1 MIIAMAVVRMM
12 QVALHEIV
20 NMITMRYSFVTTTR
34 AMNMPCFV
42 TITVV
47 LWGANI
53 RVGRTDGDTMFVHM
67 AFVRVMQM
75 AVMQVINVT
84 IMFDG
89 DMAAIRAVLVRVVG
103 MMRQSAGIGH
113 VMFLLFFD
121 EKTA

>member
-1 MIIAMAVVRMM
+1 MAVVRMM

-20 NMITMRYSFVTTTR
+20 NMIAMRYSFVTTAW
-34 AMNMPCFV
+34 AMNMACFV

-53 RVGRTDGDTMFVHM
+53 RVGRTDGDTMFVHV
-67 AFVRVMQM
+67 ALVQVMQM

-89 DMAAIRAVLVRVVG
+89 GMAAIRAVLVRVVG
-103 MMRQSAGIGH
+103 LLRKSAGIGH
-113 VMFLLFFD
+113 FLFLLFFY